1 MGRNITQE
9 MEQDI
14 TNFLN
19 KIDILNQN
27 DLRDAIRL
35 LLEKHLQ
42 LEESDYLLDK
52 FNFHSIVSRA
62 KNDYVGLPTRVDI
75 EEYSLTYEDKR
86 LLCIVN
92 ATISEL
98 RQINVLKK
106 IVKFK
111 LEK

>member
-52 FNFHSIVSRA
+52 FNF
-62 KNDYVGLPTRVDI
+62 
-75 EEYSLTYEDKR
+75 
-86 LLCIVN
+86 
-92 ATISEL
+92 
-98 RQINVLKK
+98 
-106 IVKFK
+106 
-111 LEK
+111 